1 MMEKRPTGMKF
12 NKTLIKNIT
21 LALQDEYQYKG
32 HSRGNT
38 NSKLSFF
45 KVVLSLF
52 CINSIVLI

>member
-21 LALQDEYQYKG
+21 LALQDEY
-32 HSRGNT
+32 HIRGNT